1 MGERLRSFLL
11 LTLCCFALSGCV
23 TVPPP
28 IEEYTLARTALEAAR
43 QVEAARYSSGFF
55 HQAEESYRKAVILYK
70 EREFVEAQKEFIKA
84 KIAAEKAE
92 NSARV
97 IRFKNG
103 EVL

>member
-1 MGERLRSFLL
+1 MRAIILLFSF
-11 LTLCCFALSGCV
+11 FVVSCV

-28 IEEYTLARTALEAAR
+28 IEEYAIARAALEAAR
-43 QVEAARYSSGFF
+43 QVEASRYSPGFF
-55 HQAEESYRKAVILYK
+55 HQAEEAYLRATVLYK
-70 EREFVEAQKEFIKA
+70 EREYGEAHKEFQKA

-103 EVL
+103 DVL